1 MLRAV
6 IEPPVT
12 KLGDNRCKKCGGRD
26 RYISNRACVACT
38 KRRARKQ
45 TAAKRA
51 AKPTPTPNTDPLE
64 GLI

>member
-51 AKPTPTPNTDPLE
+51 AKPTPNTDPLE